1 MHKGDTF
8 GVVDIVGSLQTLAA
22 KLKDSDESGE
32 DEELQDK

>member
-32 DEELQDK
+32 EGEIEDK